1 MLRTVLFDLGNVVL
15 HFSHERMFAQMGELA
30 GMSAEEIRRLV
41 QDHNV
46 VREFETGRM
55 SRPELHRLFE
65 TWTGKVVDRRRL
77 MRAISNIFT
86 PNESLVA
93 VIDQLKKAGLRVVL
107 LSNTNIAHISFIKK
121 RFDVL
126 SRFDQLV
133 LSYEVGAMK
142 PDPPIYEAAL
152 DAIRCEPGECLY
164 TDDIVE
170 NVERARGFGL
180 QAEVFIDTRTFLSH
194 LEQRNIILRD
204 SIPRP
209 EVGGPRPGKRER
221 NIADRK

>member
-1 MLRTVLFDLGNVVL
+1 MLRTILFDLGNVVL
-15 HFSHERMFAQMGELA
+15 YFSHEKMFHQMGALA
-30 GMSAEEIRRLV
+30 GMSGEEIRRLV
-41 QDHNV
+41 QEHNV
-46 VREFETGRM
+46 IREFETGRM
-55 SRPELHRLFE
+55 SRPDVHRLFE
-65 TWTGKVVDRRRL
+65 SWTGKTVDRRRL

-86 PNESLVA
+86 PNESL
-93 VIDQLKKAGLRVVL
+93 ISLFDQLKKAGLRLVL
-107 LSNTNIAHISFIKK
+107 LSNTNIAHISFVKQ

-152 DAIRCEPGECLY
+152 KAIGCEPSECFY

-180 QAEVFIDTRTFLSH
+180 QAEVFIDTKTFVSH
-194 LEQRNIILRD
+194 LEQRNLILREMD
-204 SIPRP
+204 FGR
-209 EVGGPRPGKRER
+209 
-221 NIADRK
+221 

>member
-1 MLRTVLFDLGNVVL
+1 MLRTILFDLGNVIL
-15 HFSHERMFAQMGELA
+15 YFSHERMFQQMGALCGLSGED
-30 GMSAEEIRRLV
+30 IRRLM

-55 SRPELHRLFE
+55 SRPEFHRLFQS
-65 TWTGKVVDRRRL
+65 WTGKEVDRRRL
-77 MRAISNIFT
+77 MRAVSNIFT
-86 PNESLVA
+86 PNETLIPVL
-93 VIDQLKKAGLRVVL
+93 DQLKTAGLRLVL
-107 LSNTNIAHISFIKK
+107 LSNTNIAHIGFVKEK
-121 RFDVL
+121 FDVL
-126 SRFDQLV
+126 SRFDALV

-152 DAIRCEPGECLY
+152 NAIHCEPGECLY

-180 QAEVFIDTRTFLSH
+180 QAEVFIDTQTFLSH

-204 SIPRP
+204 THFGR
-209 EVGGPRPGKRER
+209 
-221 NIADRK
+221 